1 MDVHKLVDIMSTDL
15 LFVEPLTPLN
25 KITQLMSQQKHSCL
39 LVVKNK
45 KPLGIITE
53 RDIVS
58 FFSKKL
64 NDDMVSDKFNVLPLA
79 EELMTHNLIMLHEDQ
94 NILDALVVSTA
105 NNVRHIPIINNSG
118 DLTGIVTYTDIANT
132 QRSIME
138 SYSALIDRTVS
149 ERTSELEEANKL
161 LNEMTLLD
169 PLLGIGNRR
178 AMEIDIKSTHDISER
193 YEENYAIAMIDV
205 DHFKPYN
212 DFYGH
217 QEGDEA
223 LQKITQSLKST
234 IRTTDRIYR
243 YGGEEFLVLMPNTS
257 LEGARELAQ
266 RMIGGLESE
275 KIPHCKS
282 PHNVIT
288 ASCGLSIYT
297 NEDNIN
303 ETKWADIV
311 KSADE
316 ALYAAKNAGRNQV
329 SVHTA

>member
-1 MDVHKLVDIMSTDL
+1 MSTDL

-25 KITQLMSQQKHSCL
+25 EITQLMSQQKYSCL
-39 LVVKNK
+39 LVVKDK

-53 RDIVS
+53 RDIVDL
-58 FFSKKL
+58 FSEKL
-64 NDDMVSDKFNVLPLA
+64 NSNKVSDSFKVLPLA

-105 NNVRHIPIINNSG
+105 NNVRHIPIINNNG
-118 DLTGIVTYTDIANT
+118 FLTGIVTYTDIANI

-138 SYSALIDRTVS
+138 SYSAIIERNVS
-149 ERTSELEEANKL
+149 ERTSELEQANKL

-205 DHFKPYN
+205 DNFKLYN

-223 LQKITQSLKST
+223 LRKVTQSIKST
-234 IRTTDRIYR
+234 IRSTDRIYR
-243 YGGEEFLVLMPNTS
+243 YGGEEFLVLMPKTS
-257 LEGARELAQ
+257 LDGAKGLAQ
-266 RMIGGLESE
+266 RVIGGLESE
-275 KIPHCKS
+275 KIPHSKS
-282 PHNVIT
+282 PFNVIT

-303 ETKWADIV
+303 ETKWEDVV

-316 ALYAAKNAGRNQV
+316 ALYVAKNAGRNQV
-329 SVHTA
+329 SVKTT

>member
-1 MDVHKLVDIMSTDL
+1 MSTDL

-25 KITQLMSQQKHSCL
+25 KITQLMSQKKYSCL
-39 LVVKNK
+39 LVVKDK
-45 KPLGIITE
+45 KPIGIITE
-53 RDIVS
+53 RDIVDL
-58 FFSKKL
+58 FSEKL
-64 NDDMVSDKFNVLPLA
+64 NSNKVSENFKVLPLA

-118 DLTGIVTYTDIANT
+118 CLTGIVTYTDIANI

-138 SYSALIDRTVS
+138 SYSAIIERNVS
-149 ERTSELEEANKL
+149 ERTSELEQANKL

-205 DHFKPYN
+205 DNFKLYN

-223 LQKITQSLKST
+223 LRKVTQSIKST

-243 YGGEEFLVLMPNTS
+243 YGGEEFLVLMPKTS
-257 LEGARELAQ
+257 LDGAKGLAQ
-266 RMIGGLESE
+266 RVIGGLESE
-275 KIPHCKS
+275 NIPHCKS
-282 PHNVIT
+282 PFNVIT

-303 ETKWADIV
+303 ETKWEDIV

-316 ALYAAKNAGRNQV
+316 AMYVAKNAGRNQV
-329 SVHTA
+329 SVKTT

>member
-1 MDVHKLVDIMSTDL
+1 MDIHKLVDIMSTDL

-39 LVVKNK
+39 LVVKDK
-45 KPLGIITE
+45 KPIGIITE

-58 FFSKKL
+58 YFSEKL
-64 NDDMVSDKFNVLPLA
+64 NSKNVSDNFKVLPLA

-105 NNVRHIPIINNSG
+105 NNVRHIPIINNDGILS
-118 DLTGIVTYTDIANT
+118 GIVTYTDIANI
-132 QRSIME
+132 QRSIIE
-138 SYSALIDRTVS
+138 SYSAMIERNVS

-178 AMEIDIKSTHDISER
+178 AMEIDIKTTHDISER

-205 DHFKPYN
+205 DNFKSYN

-223 LQKITQSLKST
+223 LQKITKSLEST
-234 IRTTDRIYR
+234 IRSTDRIYR

-257 LEGARELAQ
+257 LEGARELGQ
-266 RMIGGLESE
+266 RMISGLESE

-282 PHNVIT
+282 PYNVIT

-316 ALYAAKNAGRNQV
+316 ALYVAKNAGRNQV
-329 SVHTA
+329 SVKTA